1 MDIHTPPLFGEK
13 LFSFLGIDFTNTFIL
28 AILCALLLIVFFLI
42 GFKKKEMIPGK
53 TQNFF
58 EFILESLFDL
68 FDSMSGDRKKTE
80 EIFPLVATLFIF
92 ILMSNLLEI
101 LPGVGV
107 FPFLRSPSSDLHFTL
122 ALAVFSM
129 LYIHIAAI
137 KQLGGMEYIKKYI
150 NFKSPI
156 LFFVGILEGIGEFTK
171 TLSLGMRLFGNLF
184 AGEILLIIVG
194 SLVPF
199 IAPLPFLG
207 LELFVALIQALV
219 FSSLITVLYVFTTA
233 AAEH

>member
-122 ALAVFSM
+122 AIAIFSM
-129 LYIHIAAI
+129 GFIHFLTI
-137 KQLGGMEYIKKYI
+137 KKLGGIKYLKKFI
-150 NFKSPI
+150 VLNNPI
-156 LFFVGILEGIGEFTK
+156 LFFVGILEAMGEFTK
-171 TLSLGMRLFGNLF
+171 TLSLGIRLFGNLF
-184 AGEILLIIVG
+184 AGEILLIVITSMISFIV
-194 SLVPF
+194 
-199 IAPLPFLG
+199 PLPFLG
-207 LELFVALIQALV
+207 LEIFVGFIQALI
-219 FSSLITVLYVFTTA
+219 FSSLITVFYGFLTT
-233 AAEH
+233 EEE

>member
-42 GFKKKEMIPGK
+42 GFKKKEIIPGK

-58 EFILESLFDL
+58 EFILESLFGL

-92 ILMSNLLEI
+92 ILISNLLEI

-122 ALAVFSM
+122 AIAIFSM
-129 LYIHIAAI
+129 GFIHFLTI
-137 KQLGGMEYIKKYI
+137 KKLGGIKYLKKFI
-150 NFKSPI
+150 VLNNPI
-156 LFFVGILEGIGEFTK
+156 MFFVGMLEAMGEFTK
-171 TLSLGMRLFGNLF
+171 TLSLGIRLFGNLF
-184 AGEILLIIVG
+184 AGEILLIVISSMISFIV
-194 SLVPF
+194 
-199 IAPLPFLG
+199 PLPFLG
-207 LELFVALIQALV
+207 LEIFVGFIQALI
-219 FSSLITVLYVFTTA
+219 FSSLITVFYGFLTT
-233 AAEH
+233 EEE

>member
-42 GFKKKEMIPGK
+42 GFKKKEIIPGK

-58 EFILESLFDL
+58 EFILESLFGL

-92 ILMSNLLEI
+92 ILISNLLEI

-122 ALAVFSM
+122 AIAIFSM
-129 LYIHIAAI
+129 GFIHFLTI
-137 KQLGGMEYIKKYI
+137 KKLGGIKYLKKFI
-150 NFKSPI
+150 VLNNPI
-156 LFFVGILEGIGEFTK
+156 MFFVGMLEAMGEFTK
-171 TLSLGMRLFGNLF
+171 TLSLGIRLFGNLF
-184 AGEILLIIVG
+184 AGEILLIVITSMISFIV
-194 SLVPF
+194 
-199 IAPLPFLG
+199 PLPFLG
-207 LELFVALIQALV
+207 LEIFVGFIQALI
-219 FSSLITVLYVFTTA
+219 FSSLITVFYGFLTT
-233 AAEH
+233 EEE

>member
-42 GFKKKEMIPGK
+42 GFKKKEVIPGK

-58 EFILESLFDL
+58 EFILESLFGL

-92 ILMSNLLEI
+92 ILISNLLEI

-122 ALAVFSM
+122 AIAIFSM
-129 LYIHIAAI
+129 GFIHFLTI
-137 KQLGGMEYIKKYI
+137 KKLGGIKYLKKFI
-150 NFKSPI
+150 VLNNPI
-156 LFFVGILEGIGEFTK
+156 MFFVGMLEAMGEFTK
-171 TLSLGMRLFGNLF
+171 TLSLGIRLFGNLF
-184 AGEILLIIVG
+184 AGEILLIVISSMISFIV
-194 SLVPF
+194 
-199 IAPLPFLG
+199 PLPFLG
-207 LELFVALIQALV
+207 LEIFVGFIQALI
-219 FSSLITVLYVFTTA
+219 FSSLITVFYGFLTT
-233 AAEH
+233 EEE

>member
-58 EFILESLFDL
+58 EFILESLFGL

-92 ILMSNLLEI
+92 ILISNLLEI

-122 ALAVFSM
+122 AIAIFSM
-129 LYIHIAAI
+129 GFIHFLTI
-137 KQLGGMEYIKKYI
+137 KKLGGIKYLKKFI
-150 NFKSPI
+150 VLNNPI
-156 LFFVGILEGIGEFTK
+156 LFFVGMLEAMGEFTK
-171 TLSLGMRLFGNLF
+171 TLSLGIRLFGNLF
-184 AGEILLIIVG
+184 AGEILLIVITSMISFIV
-194 SLVPF
+194 
-199 IAPLPFLG
+199 PLPFLG
-207 LELFVALIQALV
+207 LEIFVGFIQALI
-219 FSSLITVLYVFTTA
+219 FSSLITVFYGFLTT
-233 AAEH
+233 EEE

>member
-122 ALAVFSM
+122 AIAIFSM
-129 LYIHIAAI
+129 GFIHFLTI
-137 KQLGGMEYIKKYI
+137 KKLGGIKYLKKFI
-150 NFKSPI
+150 VLNNPI
-156 LFFVGILEGIGEFTK
+156 MFFVGMLEAMGEFTK
-171 TLSLGMRLFGNLF
+171 TLSLGIRLFGNLF
-184 AGEILLIIVG
+184 AGEILLIVISSMISFIV
-194 SLVPF
+194 
-199 IAPLPFLG
+199 PLPFLG
-207 LELFVALIQALV
+207 LEIFVGFIQALI
-219 FSSLITVLYVFTTA
+219 FSSLITVFYGFLTT
-233 AAEH
+233 EEE

>member
-42 GFKKKEMIPGK
+42 GFKKKEIIPGK

-58 EFILESLFDL
+58 EFILESLFGL

-92 ILMSNLLEI
+92 ILISNLLEI

-122 ALAVFSM
+122 AIAIFSM
-129 LYIHIAAI
+129 GFIHFLTI
-137 KQLGGMEYIKKYI
+137 KKLGGIKYLKKFI
-150 NFKSPI
+150 VLNNPI
-156 LFFVGILEGIGEFTK
+156 LFFVGMLEAMGEFTK
-171 TLSLGMRLFGNLF
+171 TLSLGIRLFGNLF
-184 AGEILLIIVG
+184 AGEILLIVITSMISFIV
-194 SLVPF
+194 
-199 IAPLPFLG
+199 PLPFLG
-207 LELFVALIQALV
+207 LEIFVGFIQALI
-219 FSSLITVLYVFTTA
+219 FSSLITVFYGFLTT
-233 AAEH
+233 EEE

>member
-58 EFILESLFDL
+58 EFILESLFGL

-122 ALAVFSM
+122 AIAIFSM
-129 LYIHIAAI
+129 GFIHFLTI
-137 KQLGGMEYIKKYI
+137 KKLGGIKYLKKFI
-150 NFKSPI
+150 VLNNPI
-156 LFFVGILEGIGEFTK
+156 MFFVGMLEAMGEFTK
-171 TLSLGMRLFGNLF
+171 TLSLGIRLFGNLF
-184 AGEILLIIVG
+184 AGEILLIVITSMISFIV
-194 SLVPF
+194 
-199 IAPLPFLG
+199 PLPFLG
-207 LELFVALIQALV
+207 LEIFVGFIQALI
-219 FSSLITVLYVFTTA
+219 FSSLITVFYGFLTT
-233 AAEH
+233 EEE

>member
-42 GFKKKEMIPGK
+42 GFKKKEIIPGK

-58 EFILESLFDL
+58 EFILESLFGL

-92 ILMSNLLEI
+92 ILISNLLEI

-122 ALAVFSM
+122 AIAIFSM
-129 LYIHIAAI
+129 GFIHFLTI
-137 KQLGGMEYIKKYI
+137 KKLGGIKYLKKFI
-150 NFKSPI
+150 VLNNPI
-156 LFFVGILEGIGEFTK
+156 LFFVGMLEAMGEFTK
-171 TLSLGMRLFGNLF
+171 TLSLGIRLFGNLF
-184 AGEILLIIVG
+184 AGEILLIVISSMISFIV
-194 SLVPF
+194 
-199 IAPLPFLG
+199 PLPFLG
-207 LELFVALIQALV
+207 LEIFVGFIQALI
-219 FSSLITVLYVFTTA
+219 FSSLITVFYGFLTT
-233 AAEH
+233 EEE

>member
-122 ALAVFSM
+122 AIAIFSM
-129 LYIHIAAI
+129 GFIHFLTI
-137 KQLGGMEYIKKYI
+137 KKLGGIKYLKKFI
-150 NFKSPI
+150 VLNNPI
-156 LFFVGILEGIGEFTK
+156 LFFVGILEAMGEFTK
-171 TLSLGMRLFGNLF
+171 TLSLGIRLFGNLF
-184 AGEILLIIVG
+184 AGEILLIVISSMISFIV
-194 SLVPF
+194 
-199 IAPLPFLG
+199 PLPFLG
-207 LELFVALIQALV
+207 LEIFVGFIQALI
-219 FSSLITVLYVFTTA
+219 FSSLITVFYGFLTT
-233 AAEH
+233 EEE

>member
-58 EFILESLFDL
+58 EFILESLFGL

-80 EIFPLVATLFIF
+80 EIFPLTATLFIF
-92 ILMSNLLEI
+92 ILISNLLEI

-122 ALAVFSM
+122 AIAIFSM
-129 LYIHIAAI
+129 GFIHFSAI
-137 KQLGGMEYIKKYI
+137 KKLGGGNYLKKFI
-150 NFKSPI
+150 ILDSPI
-156 LFFVGILEGIGEFTK
+156 MFFVGILEGIGEITK
-171 TLSLGMRLFGNLF
+171 TASLGIRLFGNLF
-184 AGEILLIIVG
+184 AGEILLVVISFMI
-194 SLVPF
+194 PF
-199 IAPLPFLG
+199 IIPLPFLG
-207 LELFVALIQALV
+207 LEIFVGFIQALV
-219 FSSLITVLYVFTTA
+219 FSSLITVFYVFTTA
-233 AAEH
+233 EEH

>member
-42 GFKKKEMIPGK
+42 GFKKKEIIPGK

-58 EFILESLFDL
+58 EFILESLFGL

-92 ILMSNLLEI
+92 ILISNLLEI

-122 ALAVFSM
+122 AIAIFSM
-129 LYIHIAAI
+129 GFIHFLTI
-137 KQLGGMEYIKKYI
+137 KKLGGIKYLKKFI
-150 NFKSPI
+150 VLNNPI
-156 LFFVGILEGIGEFTK
+156 MFFVGILEAMGEFTK
-171 TLSLGMRLFGNLF
+171 TLSLGIRLFGNLF
-184 AGEILLIIVG
+184 AGEILLIVISSMISFIV
-194 SLVPF
+194 
-199 IAPLPFLG
+199 PLPFLG
-207 LELFVALIQALV
+207 LEIFVGFIQALI
-219 FSSLITVLYVFTTA
+219 FSSLITVFYGFLTT
-233 AAEH
+233 EEE